1 MKKIF
6 HDVGIEAL
14 ILVTKPS
21 THITVID
28 RKNMYDNG
36 DIVFD
41 DECHKLCHYQYDKYV
56 RSRIRD
62 LYVENDTL
70 VLTIETCNE
79 SY

>member
-1 MKKIF
+1 
-6 HDVGIEAL
+6 
-14 ILVTKPS
+14 
-21 THITVID
+21 
-28 RKNMYDNG
+28 MYDTG
-36 DIVFD
+36 EVVFS